1 MTEPFEIIHSNRKTV
16 NIQIKSD
23 GRVVVRAPL
32 RMSNGD
38 IRRLVEEKADWIEK
52 HLAQIRRQRDSA
64 GPAFTAGQ
72 LRQLAEAARQDL
84 PRRAARF
91 APLVGV
97 SYGRITIRAQ
107 KSRWGSCS
115 TLGNLNFNCL
125 LMLCPEE
132 VRDYVV
138 VHELCHRKEMNHSER
153 FWRELARVLP
163 DYETPRK
170 WLKTT
175 AAALSADCPEYMPRS
190 CFRSW
195 KRAVGDAGP
204 YAQDD
209 TGFCGNQR
217 SRRGRRPLHGFL
229 REPEDP
235 SGTPAPA
242 CSPEVCRKGQKCQA
256 QGETFRAATQ
266 GRPYDRTTK
275 HGRRGASRCARKK
288 TPVRRTDFIE
298 KAPFRVLFVLWSMA
312 SGCGVFPL
320 SIECFSG

>member
-1 MTEPFEIIHSNRKTV
+1 MTEPFEIIHSNRKTL

-38 IRRLVEEKADWIEK
+38 VRRLVEEKADWIEK

-97 SYGRITIRAQ
+97 SYGRIAIRAQ

-170 WLKTT
+170 WLKTNGSG
-175 AAALSADCPEYMPRS
+175 LI
-190 CFRSW
+190 
-195 KRAVGDAGP
+195 
-204 YAQDD
+204 
-209 TGFCGNQR
+209 
-217 SRRGRRPLHGFL
+217 RRLP
-229 REPEDP
+229 
-235 SGTPAPA
+235 
-242 CSPEVCRKGQKCQA
+242 
-256 QGETFRAATQ
+256 
-266 GRPYDRTTK
+266 
-275 HGRRGASRCARKK
+275 
-288 TPVRRTDFIE
+288 
-298 KAPFRVLFVLWSMA
+298 
-312 SGCGVFPL
+312 
-320 SIECFSG
+320 

>member
-1 MTEPFEIIHSNRKTV
+1 MTEPFEIIHSNRKTL

-52 HLAQIRRQRDSA
+52 HQAQIRRQRDSA

-125 LMLCPEE
+125 LMLCPEQ

-138 VHELCHRKEMNHSER
+138 VHELCHRKEMNQIGRASCRER
-153 FWRELARVLP
+153 V
-163 DYETPRK
+163 
-170 WLKTT
+170 
-175 AAALSADCPEYMPRS
+175 
-190 CFRSW
+190 
-195 KRAVGDAGP
+195 
-204 YAQDD
+204 
-209 TGFCGNQR
+209 
-217 SRRGRRPLHGFL
+217 
-229 REPEDP
+229 
-235 SGTPAPA
+235 
-242 CSPEVCRKGQKCQA
+242 
-256 QGETFRAATQ
+256 
-266 GRPYDRTTK
+266 
-275 HGRRGASRCARKK
+275 
-288 TPVRRTDFIE
+288 
-298 KAPFRVLFVLWSMA
+298 
-312 SGCGVFPL
+312 
-320 SIECFSG
+320 